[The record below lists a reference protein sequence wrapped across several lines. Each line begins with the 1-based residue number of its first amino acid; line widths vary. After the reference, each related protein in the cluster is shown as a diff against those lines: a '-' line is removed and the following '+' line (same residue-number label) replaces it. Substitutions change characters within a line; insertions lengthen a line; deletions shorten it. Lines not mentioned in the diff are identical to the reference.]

1 MNIPS
6 DIQRGDVY
14 NLGWGS
20 QAYSQDIW
28 PFLTWGEEWIMV
40 IPISYDLLIPQ
51 DLPWYG
57 HGSKHTKTYLRF
69 RVGYLD
75 GFENMILFI
84 PVFRGRRVVSYY
96 RFTGPKLFLE

>member
-1 MNIPS
+1 
-6 DIQRGDVY
+6 
-14 NLGWGS
+14 
-20 QAYSQDIW
+20 
-28 PFLTWGEEWIMV
+28 MV

-84 PVFRGRRVVSYY
+84 PVFGGGGGVLVSFY
-96 RFTGPKLFLE
+96 RTKIISWIVFFAVDVHRYF